1 MALCA
6 GPLGGGAGRSTAG
19 GPGGVGLASVC
30 EPRVCASACARAC
43 ARACA
48 VRVPCACRARELE
61 GALAARPAEPHCP
74 PLQDSYLLDYF
85 FSLNRYF
92 EVGAPVYFVTT
103 GGFNFSSAE
112 GMNSICSSAGCDSSS
127 LSQKIQ
133 YATEF
138 PEQ

>member
-1 MALCA
+1 MKE
-6 GPLGGGAGRSTAG
+6 LGFRYKFFS
-19 GPGGVGLASVC
+19 
-30 EPRVCASACARAC
+30 RVEILTTGKYKYTM
-43 ARACA
+43 
-48 VRVPCACRARELE
+48 PCACRARELE

>member
-1 MALCA
+1 M
-6 GPLGGGAGRSTAG
+6 PVPWEAGRAAAQRVGRAG
-19 GPGGVGLASVC
+19 WGLPPCVN
-30 EPRVCASACARAC
+30 PACAPLRVPV
-43 ARACA
+43 RVP

>member
-1 MALCA
+1 MYLYVCTSAC
-6 GPLGGGAGRSTAG
+6 
-19 GPGGVGLASVC
+19 VSVRV
-30 EPRVCASACARAC
+30 PVCAS
-43 ARACA
+43 
-48 VRVPCACRARELE
+48 VRVSWREPSRCAWSSLTD
-61 GALAARPAEPHCP
+61 CP

-103 GGFNFSSAE
+103 GGFNFSSTE

-133 YATEF
+133 HATKF